1 MDIKKVIIKKRNKK
15 QGEKMLLKASLM
27 IVIGALI
34 GWITNYF
41 AIKMLFRPLKEI
53 NILGFKVQGLIPK
66 RKMEIAGSIA
76 DTIQDELIS
85 MKDITANIGDIE
97 LGEEIDLIVDRI
109 VEDKLEKEV
118 LSKIPM
124 ASLFITDSMILK
136 IKGHIKDAIEE
147 NKDEFFTVVIKKMED
162 SVDMKNIIVE
172 KIENFE
178 LDELEKM
185 VYRIA
190 NNELKHI
197 EVIGAILGAIIGG
210 IQFAISM
217 YI

>member
-1 MDIKKVIIKKRNKK
+1 
-15 QGEKMLLKASLM
+15 MLLKASLM

-66 RKMEIAGSIA
+66 RKMEMAESIA
-76 DTIQDELIS
+76 DTIQEELIS

-118 LSKIPM
+118 LAKIPM

-136 IKGHIKDAIEE
+136 IKGHIKDAIDE
-147 NKDEFFTVVIKKMED
+147 NKDEFFTVIIKKMED
-162 SVDMKNIIVE
+162 SVDMKNIIIE

>member
-1 MDIKKVIIKKRNKK
+1 
-15 QGEKMLLKASLM
+15 MLLKASLM

-41 AIKMLFRPLKEI
+41 AIKMLFRPLKEV
-53 NILGFKVQGLIPK
+53 NILGIKMQGLIPK
-66 RKMEIAGSIA
+66 RKMEMAISIA

-85 MKDITANIGDIE
+85 MKDITASIGDIE
-97 LGEEIDLIVDRI
+97 LGEEIDMIVDRI
-109 VEDKLEKEV
+109 VEDKLQKEI

-124 ASLFITDSMILK
+124 ASLFINESMIRK
-136 IKGHIKDAIEE
+136 IKSHIKDAIDE
-147 NKDEFFTVVIKKMED
+147 NKDEFFSVVIKKMED

-172 KIENFE
+172 KIQNFE
-178 LDELEKM
+178 LDQLETM

-210 IQFAISM
+210 IQFAISL

>member
-1 MDIKKVIIKKRNKK
+1 
-15 QGEKMLLKASLM
+15 MLLKASLM

-53 NILGFKVQGLIPK
+53 NILGFKIQGLIPK
-66 RKMEIAGSIA
+66 RKMEMAESIA
-76 DTIQDELIS
+76 DTIQEELIS

-97 LGEEIDLIVDRI
+97 IGEEIDLIVDRI

-118 LSKIPM
+118 LAKIPM
-124 ASLFITDSMILK
+124 ASLFVTDSMILK
-136 IKGHIKDAIEE
+136 IKGHIKDAIDE
-147 NKDEFFTVVIKKMED
+147 NKDEFFTVLIEKMED
-162 SVDMKNIIVE
+162 SVDMKNIIIE

-197 EVIGAILGAIIGG
+197 EVIGAILGAVIGG

>member
-1 MDIKKVIIKKRNKK
+1 M
-15 QGEKMLLKASLM
+15 KMLLKASLM

-66 RKMEIAGSIA
+66 RKMEMAESIA
-76 DTIQDELIS
+76 DTIQEELIS

-109 VEDKLEKEV
+109 VEDKLQKEV

-136 IKGHIKDAIEE
+136 IKGHIKDAIDE
-147 NKDEFFTVVIKKMED
+147 NKDEFFTVIIQKMED

-172 KIENFE
+172 KIQNFE

-190 NNELKHI
+190 DNELKHI
-197 EVIGAILGAIIGG
+197 EVIGAILGAVIGG

>member
-1 MDIKKVIIKKRNKK
+1 
-15 QGEKMLLKASLM
+15 MLLKASLM

-41 AIKMLFRPLKEI
+41 AIKMLFRPLKET
-53 NILGFKVQGLIPK
+53 NILGFKIQGLIPK
-66 RKMEIAGSIA
+66 RKMEMAISIA
-76 DTIQDELIS
+76 DTIQEELIS

-97 LGEEIDLIVDRI
+97 LGDEIDIIVDRI
-109 VEDKLEKEV
+109 VEDKLQKEV

-124 ASLFITDSMILK
+124 ASLFVTDSMILK

-147 NKDEFFTVVIKKMED
+147 NKDEFFDVIIKKMED
-162 SVDMKNIIVE
+162 SVDMKDIIVE
-172 KIENFE
+172 KIQNFE
-178 LDELEKM
+178 LDKLEKM
-185 VYRIA
+185 VYKIA

-197 EVIGAILGAIIGG
+197 EVIGAILGAVIGG
-210 IQFAISM
+210 IQFAISL

>member
-1 MDIKKVIIKKRNKK
+1 MNIKKMTIKKRNKK
-15 QGEKMLLKASLM
+15 QEEKMLLKASLM

-53 NILGFKVQGLIPK
+53 NILGFKIQGLIPK

-147 NKDEFFTVVIKKMED
+147 NKDEFFTVVIEKMED
-162 SVDMKNIIVE
+162 SVDMKNIIIE

-178 LDELEKM
+178 LDQLEKM

>member
-1 MDIKKVIIKKRNKK
+1 
-15 QGEKMLLKASLM
+15 MLLKASLM

-41 AIKMLFRPLKEI
+41 AIKMLFRPLKEV
-53 NILGFKVQGLIPK
+53 NILGIKFQGLIPK
-66 RKMEIAGSIA
+66 RKMEMAVNIAE
-76 DTIQDELIS
+76 TIQDELIS

-97 LGEEIDLIVDRI
+97 LGEEIDLMVDKI
-109 VEDKLEKEV
+109 VEDKLQKEI

-124 ASLFITDSMILK
+124 ASLFINDSMISK

-162 SVDMKNIIVE
+162 SVDMKNIIIE
-172 KIENFE
+172 KIQNFE
-178 LDELEKM
+178 LDKLEKM
-185 VYRIA
+185 VYKIA

-197 EVIGAILGAIIGG
+197 EVIGAVLGAIIGG
-210 IQFAISM
+210 IQFAISL

>member
-1 MDIKKVIIKKRNKK
+1 
-15 QGEKMLLKASLM
+15 MLLKASLM

-41 AIKMLFRPLKEI
+41 AIKMLFRPLKEV
-53 NILGFKVQGLIPK
+53 NILGIKMQGLIPK
-66 RKMEIAGSIA
+66 RKMEMAISIA

-85 MKDITANIGDIE
+85 MKDITASIGDIE

-109 VEDKLEKEV
+109 VEDKLQKEI

-124 ASLFITDSMILK
+124 ASLFINESMIRK
-136 IKGHIKDAIEE
+136 IKSHIKDAIDE
-147 NKDEFFTVVIKKMED
+147 NKDEFFSVVIKKMED

-172 KIENFE
+172 KIQNFE
-178 LDELEKM
+178 LDQLETM

-210 IQFAISM
+210 IQFAISL

>member
-1 MDIKKVIIKKRNKK
+1 
-15 QGEKMLLKASLM
+15 MLLKASLM

-34 GWITNYF
+34 GWVTNYF
-41 AIKMLFRPLKEI
+41 AIKMLFRPLKET
-53 NILGFKVQGLIPK
+53 NILGFKIQGLIPK
-66 RKMEIAGSIA
+66 RKMEMAISIA
-76 DTIQDELIS
+76 DTIQEELIS
-85 MKDITANIGDIE
+85 MEDITANLGDIE

-109 VEDKLEKEV
+109 VEDKLQKEV

-124 ASLFITDSMILK
+124 ASLFINASMIKK

-147 NKDEFFTVVIKKMED
+147 NKDEFFDIVIKKMEN
-162 SVDMKNIIVE
+162 SVDMKKIIIE
-172 KIENFE
+172 KIQNFE

-185 VYRIA
+185 VYKIA

-197 EVIGAILGAIIGG
+197 EVIGAILGALIGG
-210 IQFAISM
+210 IQFAISL

>member
-1 MDIKKVIIKKRNKK
+1 
-15 QGEKMLLKASLM
+15 MLLKASLM

-41 AIKMLFRPLKEI
+41 AIKMLFRPLKEV
-53 NILGFKVQGLIPK
+53 NILGIKFQGLIPK
-66 RKMEIAGSIA
+66 RKMEMAISIA

-109 VEDKLEKEV
+109 VEDKLQKEI

-124 ASLFITDSMILK
+124 ASLFINESMIKK
-136 IKGHIKDAIEE
+136 IKSHIKDAIDE
-147 NKDEFFTVVIKKMED
+147 NKDEFFSVVIKKMED

-172 KIENFE
+172 KIQNFE
-178 LDELEKM
+178 LDQLETM

-210 IQFAISM
+210 IQFAISL

>member
-1 MDIKKVIIKKRNKK
+1 MGIKKVIIKKRNKK

>member
-1 MDIKKVIIKKRNKK
+1 
-15 QGEKMLLKASLM
+15 MLLKASLM
-27 IVIGALI
+27 IAIGALI

-53 NILGFKVQGLIPK
+53 NILGIKIQGLIPK
-66 RKMEIAGSIA
+66 RKMEMAESIA
-76 DTIQDELIS
+76 DTIQEELIS

-97 LGEEIDLIVDRI
+97 LGEEIDVIVDRI

-136 IKGHIKDAIEE
+136 IKGHIKDAINE
-147 NKDEFFTVVIKKMED
+147 NKDEFFKVVIQKMED
-162 SVDMKNIIVE
+162 SVDMKNIIIE

-178 LDELEKM
+178 LDELERM
-185 VYRIA
+185 VYKIA

-197 EVIGAILGAIIGG
+197 EVIGAILGAVIGG

>member
-1 MDIKKVIIKKRNKK
+1 MNIKKMTIKKRNKK
-15 QGEKMLLKASLM
+15 QEEKMLLKASLM

-53 NILGFKVQGLIPK
+53 NILGFKIQGLIPK

-147 NKDEFFTVVIKKMED
+147 NKDEFFTVVIEKMED
-162 SVDMKNIIVE
+162 SVDMKNIIIE

-178 LDELEKM
+178 LDQLEKM

-197 EVIGAILGAIIGG
+197 EFIGAILGAIIGG

>member
-1 MDIKKVIIKKRNKK
+1 
-15 QGEKMLLKASLM
+15 MLLKASLM

-53 NILGFKVQGLIPK
+53 NVLGFKVQGLIPK
-66 RKMEIAGSIA
+66 RKMEMAESIA
-76 DTIQDELIS
+76 DTIQEELIS

-118 LSKIPM
+118 LAKIPM

-136 IKGHIKDAIEE
+136 IKGHIKDAIDE
-147 NKDEFFTVVIKKMED
+147 NKDEFFTVIIKKMED
-162 SVDMKNIIVE
+162 SVDMKNIIIE

>member
-1 MDIKKVIIKKRNKK
+1 
-15 QGEKMLLKASLM
+15 MLLKASLM
-27 IVIGALI
+27 IAIGALI

-53 NILGFKVQGLIPK
+53 NILGIKIQGLIPK
-66 RKMEIAGSIA
+66 RKMEMAESIA
-76 DTIQDELIS
+76 DTIQEELIS

-97 LGEEIDLIVDRI
+97 LGEEIDIIVDRI

-136 IKGHIKDAIEE
+136 IKGHIKDAINE
-147 NKDEFFTVVIKKMED
+147 NKDEFFTVVIQKMED
-162 SVDMKNIIVE
+162 SVDMKNIIIE
-172 KIENFE
+172 KIGNFE
-178 LDELEKM
+178 LDELERM
-185 VYRIA
+185 VYKIA

-197 EVIGAILGAIIGG
+197 EVIGAILGAVIGG

>member
-1 MDIKKVIIKKRNKK
+1 
-15 QGEKMLLKASLM
+15 MLLKASLM

-66 RKMEIAGSIA
+66 RKMEMAESIA
-76 DTIQDELIS
+76 DTIQEELIS

-109 VEDKLEKEV
+109 VEDKLQKEV

-136 IKGHIKDAIEE
+136 IKGHIKDAIDE
-147 NKDEFFTVVIKKMED
+147 NKDEFFTVIIQKMED

-172 KIENFE
+172 KIQNFE

-190 NNELKHI
+190 DNELKHI
-197 EVIGAILGAIIGG
+197 EVIGAILGAVIGG

>member
-1 MDIKKVIIKKRNKK
+1 
-15 QGEKMLLKASLM
+15 MLLKASLM

-66 RKMEIAGSIA
+66 RKMEMAESIA
-76 DTIQDELIS
+76 DTIQEELIS

-136 IKGHIKDAIEE
+136 IKGHIKDAIDE
-147 NKDEFFTVVIKKMED
+147 NKDEFFTVIIQKMED
-162 SVDMKNIIVE
+162 SVDMKNIIIE

-197 EVIGAILGAIIGG
+197 EVIGAILGAVIGG

>member
-1 MDIKKVIIKKRNKK
+1 
-15 QGEKMLLKASLM
+15 MLLKASLM

-53 NILGFKVQGLIPK
+53 NILGFRVQGLIPK
-66 RKMEIAGSIA
+66 RKMEMAESIA
-76 DTIQDELIS
+76 DTIQEELIS

-109 VEDKLEKEV
+109 VEDKLEKQV
-118 LSKIPM
+118 LAKIPM

-136 IKGHIKDAIEE
+136 IKGHIKDAIDE
-147 NKDEFFTVVIKKMED
+147 NKDEFFTVLIQKMED
-162 SVDMKNIIVE
+162 SVDMKNIIIE

-197 EVIGAILGAIIGG
+197 EVIGAILGAVIGG
-210 IQFAISM
+210 IQFAISL

>member
-1 MDIKKVIIKKRNKK
+1 MDIKKVTIKKRNKK
-15 QGEKMLLKASLM
+15 QEEKMLLKASLM

-53 NILGFKVQGLIPK
+53 NILGFKMQGLIPK

-147 NKDEFFTVVIKKMED
+147 NKDEFFTVVIEKMED

>member
-1 MDIKKVIIKKRNKK
+1 
-15 QGEKMLLKASLM
+15 MLLKASLM

-41 AIKMLFRPLKEI
+41 AIKMLFRPMKEI
-53 NILGFKVQGLIPK
+53 NVLGFKVQGLIPK
-66 RKMEIAGSIA
+66 RKMEMAESIA
-76 DTIQDELIS
+76 DTIQEELIS

-97 LGEEIDLIVDRI
+97 LGEEIDIIVDRI
-109 VEDKLEKEV
+109 VEDKLQKEV
-118 LSKIPM
+118 LAKIPM

-162 SVDMKNIIVE
+162 SVDMKNIIIE
-172 KIENFE
+172 KIQNFE
-178 LDELEKM
+178 LDKLEKM
-185 VYRIA
+185 VYKIA

-197 EVIGAILGAIIGG
+197 EVIGAILGAVIGG

>member
-1 MDIKKVIIKKRNKK
+1 
-15 QGEKMLLKASLM
+15 MLLKASLM

-66 RKMEIAGSIA
+66 RKMEMAESIA
-76 DTIQDELIS
+76 DTIQEELIS

-118 LSKIPM
+118 LAKIPM

-136 IKGHIKDAIEE
+136 IKGHIKDAIDE
-147 NKDEFFTVVIKKMED
+147 NKDEFFTVIIQKMED
-162 SVDMKNIIVE
+162 SVDMKNIIIE

>member
-1 MDIKKVIIKKRNKK
+1 
-15 QGEKMLLKASLM
+15 MLLKASLM

-53 NILGFKVQGLIPK
+53 NILGFKIQGLIPK
-66 RKMEIAGSIA
+66 RKMEMAESIA
-76 DTIQDELIS
+76 DTIQEELIS

-97 LGEEIDLIVDRI
+97 IGEEIDLIVDRI

-118 LSKIPM
+118 LAKIPM

-136 IKGHIKDAIEE
+136 IKGHIKDAIDE
-147 NKDEFFTVVIKKMED
+147 NKDEFFTVLIEKMED
-162 SVDMKNIIVE
+162 SVDMKNIIIE

-197 EVIGAILGAIIGG
+197 EVIGAILGAVIGG

>member
-1 MDIKKVIIKKRNKK
+1 
-15 QGEKMLLKASLM
+15 MLLKASLM

-66 RKMEIAGSIA
+66 RKMEMAESIA
-76 DTIQDELIS
+76 DTIQEELIS

-136 IKGHIKDAIEE
+136 IKGHIKDAIDE
-147 NKDEFFTVVIKKMED
+147 NKDEFFTVIIKKMED
-162 SVDMKNIIVE
+162 SVDMKNIIIE

>member
-1 MDIKKVIIKKRNKK
+1 
-15 QGEKMLLKASLM
+15 MLLKASLM

-66 RKMEIAGSIA
+66 RKMEMAESIA
-76 DTIQDELIS
+76 DTIQEELIS

-97 LGEEIDLIVDRI
+97 LGEEIDLIVDKI
-109 VEDKLEKEV
+109 VEDKLQKEV
-118 LSKIPM
+118 LAKIPM
-124 ASLFITDSMILK
+124 ASLFITDSMLLK
-136 IKGHIKDAIEE
+136 IKDHIKDAIEE
-147 NKDEFFTVVIKKMED
+147 NKDEFFTIIIKKMED
-162 SVDMKNIIVE
+162 SVDMKNIIIE
-172 KIENFE
+172 KIQNFE
-178 LDELEKM
+178 LEELENM
-185 VYRIA
+185 VYKIA

-197 EVIGAILGAIIGG
+197 EVIGAFLGAIIGG

>member
-1 MDIKKVIIKKRNKK
+1 LELKFK
-15 QGEKMLLKASLM
+15 GEKRSFEMLLKASLM

-41 AIKMLFRPLKEI
+41 AIKMLFRPLKEV
-53 NILGFKVQGLIPK
+53 NILGIKIQGLIPK
-66 RKMEIAGSIA
+66 RKMEMAVSIA
-76 DTIQDELIS
+76 ETIQDELIS
-85 MKDITANIGDIE
+85 MKDITSNLGDIE

-109 VEDKLEKEV
+109 VEDKLQKEI

-124 ASLFITDSMILK
+124 ASLFINDAMIKK

-147 NKDEFFTVVIKKMED
+147 NKDEFFTVVIEKMEN
-162 SVDMKNIIVE
+162 SVDMKKIIVE
-172 KIENFE
+172 KIQNFE
-178 LDELEKM
+178 LDKLETM
-185 VYRIA
+185 VYKIA

-210 IQFAISM
+210 VQFAISL

>member
-1 MDIKKVIIKKRNKK
+1 
-15 QGEKMLLKASLM
+15 MLLKASLM

-53 NILGFKVQGLIPK
+53 NILGFKIQGLIPK
-66 RKMEIAGSIA
+66 RKMEMAESIA
-76 DTIQDELIS
+76 DTIQEELIS

-118 LSKIPM
+118 LAKIPM

-136 IKGHIKDAIEE
+136 IKGHIKDAIDE

-162 SVDMKNIIVE
+162 SVDMKNIIIE

-197 EVIGAILGAIIGG
+197 EIIGAILGAVIGG

>member
-1 MDIKKVIIKKRNKK
+1 
-15 QGEKMLLKASLM
+15 MLLKASLM
-27 IVIGALI
+27 IAIGALI

-53 NILGFKVQGLIPK
+53 NILGIKIQGLIPK
-66 RKMEIAGSIA
+66 RKMEMAESIA
-76 DTIQDELIS
+76 DTIQEELIS

-97 LGEEIDLIVDRI
+97 LGEEIDVIVDRI

-147 NKDEFFTVVIKKMED
+147 NKDEFFTVVIQKMED
-162 SVDMKNIIVE
+162 SVDMKNIIIE

-178 LDELEKM
+178 LDELERM
-185 VYRIA
+185 VYKIA

-197 EVIGAILGAIIGG
+197 EVIGAILGAVIGG

>member
-1 MDIKKVIIKKRNKK
+1 
-15 QGEKMLLKASLM
+15 MLLKASLM

-66 RKMEIAGSIA
+66 RKMEMAESIA
-76 DTIQDELIS
+76 DTIQEELIS

-109 VEDKLEKEV
+109 VEDKLQKEV

-136 IKGHIKDAIEE
+136 IKGHIKDAIDE
-147 NKDEFFTVVIKKMED
+147 NKDEFFTVIIQKMED

-172 KIENFE
+172 KIQNFE

-185 VYRIA
+185 VYKIA
-190 NNELKHI
+190 DNELKHI
-197 EVIGAILGAIIGG
+197 EVIGAILGAVIGG
-210 IQFAISM
+210 IQFAISL

>member
-1 MDIKKVIIKKRNKK
+1 
-15 QGEKMLLKASLM
+15 MLLKASLM
-27 IVIGALI
+27 IIIGALI

-53 NILGFKVQGLIPK
+53 NVLGVKIQGLIPK
-66 RKMEIAGSIA
+66 RREEMAISIA

-85 MKDITANIGDIE
+85 MKDITANIKDIE
-97 LGEEIDLIVDRI
+97 LGDEINLIVDRI
-109 VEDKLEKEV
+109 VEDKLKKEI
-118 LSKIPM
+118 LDKIPM
-124 ASLFITDSMILK
+124 ASLFINESMINK
-136 IKGHIKDAIEE
+136 IKSHIKSAIEE
-147 NKDEFFTVVIKKMED
+147 NKDEFFEVMIKKMEN

-172 KIENFE
+172 KIQNFE
-178 LDELEKM
+178 LQELESM

-210 IQFAISM
+210 VQFAISL

>member
-1 MDIKKVIIKKRNKK
+1 MGIEKVIIKKRNKK

>member
-1 MDIKKVIIKKRNKK
+1 
-15 QGEKMLLKASLM
+15 MLVKASLM

-41 AIKMLFRPLKEI
+41 AIKMLFRPLKEV
-53 NILGFKVQGLIPK
+53 NILGIKIQGLIPK
-66 RKMEIAGSIA
+66 RKMEMAVSIA
-76 DTIQDELIS
+76 ETIQDELIS
-85 MKDITANIGDIE
+85 MKDITSNLGDIE

-109 VEDKLEKEV
+109 VEDKLQKEI

-124 ASLFITDSMILK
+124 ASLFINDAMIKK

-147 NKDEFFTVVIKKMED
+147 NKDEFFTVVIEKMEN
-162 SVDMKNIIVE
+162 SVDMKKIIVE
-172 KIENFE
+172 KIQNFE
-178 LDELEKM
+178 LDKLETM
-185 VYRIA
+185 VYKIA

-210 IQFAISM
+210 VQFAISL

>member
-1 MDIKKVIIKKRNKK
+1 
-15 QGEKMLLKASLM
+15 
-27 IVIGALI
+27 
-34 GWITNYF
+34 
-41 AIKMLFRPLKEI
+41 LKEI

-66 RKMEIAGSIA
+66 RKMEMAESIA
-76 DTIQDELIS
+76 DTIQEELIS

-136 IKGHIKDAIEE
+136 IKGHIKDAIDE
-147 NKDEFFTVVIKKMED
+147 NKDEFFTVIIKKMED
-162 SVDMKNIIVE
+162 SVDMKNIIIE